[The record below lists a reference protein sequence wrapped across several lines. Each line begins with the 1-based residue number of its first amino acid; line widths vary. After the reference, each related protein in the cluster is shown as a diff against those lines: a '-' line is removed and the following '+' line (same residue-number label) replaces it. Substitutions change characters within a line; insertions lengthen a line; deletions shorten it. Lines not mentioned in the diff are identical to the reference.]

1 MRKKNKIFENV
12 LIETVAA
19 EGKCIARING
29 LAVFV
34 AGVAPGDIVD
44 LKIIRKKKSFMEAR
58 AVKFHQYSKLRTEPF
73 CEHFGLCG
81 GCNWQHLDYQQQIV
95 AKRQQIIDNFTRIG
109 KFDFPEVNPI
119 FPSTETKF
127 YRNKLEFTFSNK
139 RWLSDEEIKSGIS
152 INRNGLGFH
161 IPKQFDKIVDI
172 KKCYLQKDP
181 SNDIRNGIRDFALDN
196 NLSFYSVS
204 EFNGLLRNLIIRS
217 SSTGQL
223 MVILQFGEQDKE
235 GIQLMM
241 EFIKE
246 SFPQINSLYYVV
258 NLKKNETFHD
268 QELILF
274 SGESFIEEQIDDLKF
289 KIGPKSFFQTNT
301 EQAQKLYAKAM
312 EMAKLQGDEIVYDLY
327 TGTGTIANYVARN
340 ARKVIGIETIEEA
353 IDDAI
358 ENANLNNISNCS
370 FVVGDIKDTLTKELF
385 NQYGSP
391 DVIITDPPRAG
402 MHNDVVETILK
413 SKANRIVYISCN
425 PATQARDL
433 ARLTDDYKIEEIQ
446 PFDMFPHTHH
456 LENIVS
462 LKLNT

>member
-44 LKIIRKKKSFMEAR
+44 LKIIRKKKSFMEGR

-119 FPSTETKF
+119 FPSTATKF

-402 MHNDVVETILK
+402 MHNDVVEAILN

>member
-402 MHNDVVETILK
+402 MHNDVVETVLK

>member
-1 MRKKNKIFENV
+1 MGKKNKIFENV

-34 AGVAPGDIVD
+34 AGVAPGDVVD
-44 LKIIRKKKSFMEAR
+44 LKIIRKKKSFLEGR
-58 AVKFHQYSKLRTEPF
+58 AVKFHQYSNLRTEPF

-81 GCNWQHLDYQQQIV
+81 GCKWQHLDYEHQIA

-109 KFDFPEVNPI
+109 KLDFPEINPI
-119 FPSTETKF
+119 IPSTETKF

-139 RWLSDEEIKSGIS
+139 RWLSLEEVKSEIA
-152 INRNGLGFH
+152 INRNGVGFH
-161 IPKQFDKIVDI
+161 IPRQFDKIVDI
-172 KKCYLQKDP
+172 KKCFLQKDP
-181 SNDIRNGIRDFALDN
+181 SNIIRNAIRDFALDN
-196 NLSFYSVS
+196 DLSFYSIS
-204 EFNGLLRNLIIRS
+204 EFRGLLRNLVIRS
-217 SSTGQL
+217 SSTDQL
-223 MVILQFGEQDKE
+223 MVIMQFGEQNDK
-235 GIQLMM
+235 GIQKVM
-241 EFIKE
+241 EFIKR
-246 SFPQINSLYYVV
+246 SFPQIDSLYYVV

-274 SGESFIEEQIDDLKF
+274 DGASFIEEQIDELKY

-327 TGTGTIANYVARN
+327 TGTGTIANYIAGN
-340 ARKVIGIETIEEA
+340 AKKVIGIETIKEA
-353 IDDAI
+353 IDDARA
-358 ENANLNNISNCS
+358 NANLNDISNCT
-370 FVVGDIKDTLTKELF
+370 FMVGDIKDTLTKEIF
-385 NQYGSP
+385 EQNGSP
-391 DVIITDPPRAG
+391 DIIITDPPRAG
-402 MHNDVVETILK
+402 MHSDVVEKILQAK
-413 SKANRIVYISCN
+413 PNRIIYISCN

-433 ARLTDDYKIEEIQ
+433 ARITDEYEIEEVQ

-462 LKLNT
+462 LRINT